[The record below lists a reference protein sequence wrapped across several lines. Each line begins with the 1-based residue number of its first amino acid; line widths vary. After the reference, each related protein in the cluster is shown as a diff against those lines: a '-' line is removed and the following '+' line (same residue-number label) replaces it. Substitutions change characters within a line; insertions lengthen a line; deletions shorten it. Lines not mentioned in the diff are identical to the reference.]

1 MEQKLSNLFDFQRFA
16 ASKRL
21 AAVIAGVASRCASAL
36 SDEDLEMVSAAGESE
51 PLPSTWK
58 DAPPLAIP
66 EELLSERIGT
76 NDDLFE

>member
-1 MEQKLSNLFDFQRFA
+1 MEQKLTQLFDFQRF
-16 ASKRL
+16 SGSRKL
-21 AAVIAGVASRCASAL
+21 TAVIADVESRYTGAL

-51 PLPSTWK
+51 SRPSPWK

-66 EELLSERIGT
+66 EELLPERIGT

>member
-21 AAVIAGVASRCASAL
+21 DAVITDVESRYAGAL
-36 SDEDLEMVSAAGESE
+36 SDDELEMVSAAGESE
-51 PLPSTWK
+51 HLPSPRK
-58 DAPPLAIP
+58 DAPAIAVP
-66 EELLSERIGT
+66 AEELPERIGT